1 MCYKDFLVKLLDK
14 LATKGL
20 FCKAIFATIFS
31 AIKVYI
37 DLVSNSKILPP
48 NFVVMISQIISVY
61 SGQKFNWSADDI

>member
-31 AIKVYI
+31 AIKVYTYI
-37 DLVSNSKILPP
+37 PRPAGGMYYQILNPFFPP
-48 NFVVMISQIISVY
+48 PILLS
-61 SGQKFNWSADDI
+61 

>member
-31 AIKVYI
+31 AIKVYTYI
-37 DLVSNSKILPP
+37 PRPVGMYYQILNPFFPP
-48 NFVVMISQIISVY
+48 PILLS
-61 SGQKFNWSADDI
+61 